1 MYVRGVIL
9 HDAAVQDSRCGCLGV
24 PSLSASCL
32 VLQHP
37 MRGGE
42 LSLTSGS
49 CVCPEA
55 GGITTHP
62 THVSAAR
69 LALSQVASTGSGLS
83 VRVGR

>member
-1 MYVRGVIL
+1 MRVRGVIL
-9 HDAAVQDSRCGCLGV
+9 HDAAVQDSGCRRFGV

-37 MRGGE
+37 KRGGG

-55 GGITTHP
+55 GGITTHSI
-62 THVSAAR
+62 HVSAAR